1 MYEWGWAMN
10 GGGGGEGELSQLPIV
25 VYRFCM
31 QCCVLDR
38 THLEEN
44 LPFLEWKALVDF
56 ALSVY

>member
-1 MYEWGWAMN
+1 MN
-10 GGGGGEGELSQLPIV
+10 GGGGEGELSQLPIV